1 MRITHAAPLLAAL
14 TAAVL
19 TSFSASALASDYP
32 NRPIKLILG
41 YTPGGAADAA
51 ARSITPQLSERL
63 GQSVVIEYKAG
74 AGGAI
79 AAEAAMRADPD
90 GYTLHLIDSG
100 SMVVLPNIR
109 KINFDPIKSFT
120 PIGTAAAGGLV
131 LAVHPSLPAK
141 TLPEFIELLKQS
153 PDKYSYATSGV
164 GGGGHVAAEQF
175 KIDTSLTM
183 QHVAY
188 RGGGPAMADLM
199 GGQILIGMSTLAPAI
214 AQIKGGKINALGVT
228 SRNRAAAL
236 PDVPTIAEQGYGD
249 FEALNWYALVGPAGL
264 PDEIVTKLNTA
275 LGQTLA
281 SEKVQVVLREQG
293 LDVVPDTPAQLTER
307 VRTDLAKWEKVVKT
321 ADIKAE

>member
-1 MRITHAAPLLAAL
+1 MRVKHVFPLLTALAA
-14 TAAVL
+14 TAMACL
-19 TSFSASALASDYP
+19 PAGASAAYP
-32 NRPIKLILG
+32 DRPIKLLVG

-51 ARSITPQLSERL
+51 ARSITPLMSELL
-63 GQSVVIEYKAG
+63 GQSVVVEYKPG

-79 AAEAAMRADPD
+79 AAEATMRAEPD

-100 SMVVLPNIR
+100 AMVVLPHIR
-109 KINFDPIKSFT
+109 KTNFDPLKSFK

-141 TLPEFIELLKQS
+141 TLPEFIALLRKS
-153 PDKYSYATSGV
+153 PDQYSYATSGV

-175 KIDTSLTM
+175 KIETGLGM

-199 GGQILIGMSTLAPAI
+199 GGQISVGMSTLAPAI
-214 AQIKGGKINALGVT
+214 PQIKANKIRALGVT
-228 SRNRAAAL
+228 SLNRASAL
-236 PDVPTIAEQGYGD
+236 PDVPTIAEQGYPG

-264 PDEIVTKLNTA
+264 PDDIVAKLNQVLA
-275 LGQTLA
+275 QTLA
-281 SEKVQVVLREQG
+281 SQKVQDLLREQG
-293 LDVVPDTPAQLTER
+293 LDAVPDSPAQLTER
-307 VRTDLAKWEKVVKT
+307 VRADLDKWGKVIKT